1 MRRLAWITLIAGL
14 IAACATPPA
23 SPSASVNAIGIL
35 MVSPGDQVQ
44 ARPPSEDI
52 GAAFGHAVDLADAN
66 GDDLGYP
73 WIDPATGELVLS
85 VVTQHGRELVDAAGI
100 AVAHRIRAVA
110 HGATELRRIQ
120 DDVTFLHSRG
130 VPNSE
135 LIYETIP
142 DQRDNRALIVIS
154 ALSPPLL
161 DYLASHY
168 PADALAVIVDPTG
181 AGGGTT

>member
-1 MRRLAWITLIAGL
+1 
-14 IAACATPPA
+14 
-23 SPSASVNAIGIL
+23 
-35 MVSPGDQVQ
+35 
-44 ARPPSEDI
+44 
-52 GAAFGHAVDLADAN
+52 
-66 GDDLGYP
+66 
-73 WIDPATGELVLS
+73 
-85 VVTQHGRELVDAAGI
+85 
-100 AVAHRIRAVA
+100 VA
-110 HGATELRRIQ
+110 HGAAELRRIQ

-168 PADALAVIVDPTG
+168 PADALAVMVDPTG